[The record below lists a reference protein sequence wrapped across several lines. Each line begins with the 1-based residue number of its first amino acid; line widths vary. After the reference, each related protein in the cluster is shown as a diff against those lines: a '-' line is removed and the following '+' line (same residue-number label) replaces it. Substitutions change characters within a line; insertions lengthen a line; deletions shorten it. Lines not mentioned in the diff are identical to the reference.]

1 MEGLQKILKKYHME
15 KWFQRDNLIILV
27 LAGILLVVI
36 ALPAKEQNAD
46 PEEVISASEQNI
58 QQSGYAVK
66 GDLEEYESL
75 YAYTAY
81 LEQKLENILA
91 DVSGVGKV
99 KVMITLEASK
109 ERIVEKDASL
119 NRNTTTENDSAGGSR
134 SIYQSESGEETVYEK
149 DGTEEIPYVKKTIL
163 PKISGVLIVAE
174 GAGKGNVTRSIT
186 QIAQALF
193 DLEAHKVKVEAMN
206 EK

>member
-1 MEGLQKILKKYHME
+1 MEGLQKILEKYHME

-27 LAGILLVVI
+27 LAGILLAVI
-36 ALPAKEQNAD
+36 ALPAKEQNTD
-46 PEEVISASEQNI
+46 PENAISASEQNI
-58 QQSGYAVK
+58 QQTGYATEGK
-66 GDLEEYESL
+66 FEEYESL

-91 DVSGVGKV
+91 DMNGVGKV
-99 KVMITLEASK
+99 KVMITLETSK

-134 SIYQSESGEETVYEK
+134 SIYQSESGEITVYEK

-174 GAGKGNVTRSIT
+174 GAGKGNVTMSIT

-193 DLEAHKVKVEAMN
+193 DLEAHKVKVEAMS